1 MGLIQKIR
9 DRHNVR
15 IVERY
20 KMIQDC
26 GNGFYSFDGVLY
38 HSDIVR
44 SCIKPKTKAIGK
56 ALAKHVR
63 ETVID
68 GKNEIKI
75 NPEVYMRFL
84 LEEPNPLMTGQML
97 QEKVSNQLALNNN
110 SFILIIKD
118 ENGVPVELYPIPCRQ
133 VYAVYNNNQLY
144 LKFLFKNGK
153 SSTFPYTDIIHI
165 RDDYIDNDIFGESPG
180 KALTDLMECVKTI
193 DQGIVKAIKNSGV
206 IRWLLKYTNSMRP
219 EDLKRNV
226 KAFAD
231 NYLSIES
238 DTFGAAGT
246 DAKAQVERVEP
257 KDYVPNA
264 MITKDIVR
272 RIYDYFSTNEKI
284 VSNSYSENEW
294 IAYYEG
300 AVEPI
305 LKQMSGE
312 YTRKLFTRRE
322 RGCGNKIIFE
332 SSDLTFASMTTKL
345 NLVQFVDR
353 RIMTPNEVR
362 KALNM
367 APIEGGDEML
377 LRKDTGI
384 VGGEDN
390 EDNTD

>member
-1 MGLIQKIR
+1 
-9 DRHNVR
+9 
-15 IVERY
+15 
-20 KMIQDC
+20 
-26 GNGFYSFDGVLY
+26 
-38 HSDIVR
+38 
-44 SCIKPKTKAIGK
+44 
-56 ALAKHVR
+56 
-63 ETVID
+63 
-68 GKNEIKI
+68 
-75 NPEVYMRFL
+75 
-84 LEEPNPLMTGQML
+84 MTGVQTC
-97 QEKVSNQLALNNN
+97 AL
-110 SFILIIKD
+110 
-118 ENGVPVELYPIPCRQ
+118 PI
-133 VYAVYNNNQLY
+133 
-144 LKFLFKNGK
+144 
-153 SSTFPYTDIIHI
+153 
-165 RDDYIDNDIFGESPG
+165 
-180 KALTDLMECVKTI
+180 
-193 DQGIVKAIKNSGV
+193 
-206 IRWLLKYTNSMRP
+206 LKYTNSMRP

-272 RIYDYFSTNEKI
+272 RIYDYFGTNEKI
-284 VSNSYSENEW
+284 VSNLYSENEW

-345 NLVQFVDR
+345 NLAQFVDR